1 MNPEPQTLHL
11 GIGNA
16 GHLFVIISFISS
28 ILASFAYGKAAV
40 NNEIGKAPW
49 VSFGRKVFIAHGLAV
64 IATVVVLFLII
75 YNHYF
80 EYHYAWSHSSVNLAV
95 HYMIACFWEGQEG
108 SFLIWTLWNALL
120 GFVLIGTNKKWEAP
134 VMTIFSLVQAFLT
147 SMILGVV
154 FGDFKL
160 GSSPF
165 ILMRDVM
172 PDIEF
177 LINPN
182 FVPEDGTGLNP
193 LLQNYWMVIHPPLTF
208 LGFALTL
215 VPFSFCLAGL
225 WRRDFTDWIRP
236 ALPWTILGG
245 VVLGTAIIMG
255 AYWAYET
262 LNFGGYWNWDPVE
275 NAVYVPWLVLIASMH
290 TMIVYKKSETALK
303 TSIVLVISTFL
314 LILYA
319 TFLTRSGILGNTSVH
334 SFTDLGLSGQL
345 LIYMFF
351 FIIGSIALSI
361 IRWKEIPTSEKEATT
376 YSREFWIFIGALTLC
391 LMSFQVIV
399 PTSFPVIN
407 KIVEGLGGISSLAP
421 PANQIEFYSQW
432 QLWFAVGI
440 AILSGTGQ
448 FFYWRKMDR
457 EKLKAAMA
465 APILISLILSAAI
478 FTIQKIFE
486 PTYILLLVAST
497 YSVVSNG
504 KILLGLLKSKSY
516 KLTGGSVAHIGIAM
530 MLIGIMFSEGYSRII
545 SQNTTQISD
554 DLTEKDNSE
563 NIILFLNDPKV
574 RAGYQLLY
582 KNEGMRSEDVPG
594 YINKSLLRDTQDPHY
609 KVAVKPIVV
618 DGKTYAQPEDT
629 LYFRTPENTYHEIEF
644 TSLESGKKFTR
655 FPRIQKNETMGRPVQ
670 SPSIEKQW
678 NRDLYTFV
686 QLQNDFEEEYTEW
699 SEKEIIRLDS
709 IGQRFFIN
717 DYVAEYQGFERIPRI
732 RFADLGPNDIAV
744 RANIVVFAEN
754 GIQHLIQ
761 PIFAIVNYDID
772 PGRPFELNQEIAAR
786 VRFENINPDDDTIE
800 IAVQTTQKDWVIV
813 QIVEKPHINI
823 LWIGT
828 IIMIIGFIIAT
839 RRRYVEFIKMRDKG
853 MA

>member
-1 MNPEPQTLHL
+1 MNPEPETIHL

-16 GHLFVIISFISS
+16 GHLFVIISFVTS
-28 ILASFAYGKAAV
+28 LVASFAYGKAAK
-40 NNEIGKAPW
+40 NNELGKDPW
-49 VSFGRKVFIAHGLAV
+49 VSFGRKVFIVHGIAV
-64 IATVVVLFLII
+64 IATVVTLFLII

-80 EYHYAWSHSSVNLAV
+80 EYDYAYKHSSVNLAV
-95 HYMIACFWEGQEG
+95 HYMVACFWEGQEG

-134 VMTIFSLVQAFLT
+134 VMTVFSLVQAFLT
-147 SMILGVV
+147 SMILGLV

-165 ILMRDVM
+165 ILMRDVYLNNL
-172 PDIEF
+172 DF
-177 LINPN
+177 LLNPN
-182 FVPEDGTGLNP
+182 YVPLDGTGLNP

-215 VPFSFCLAGL
+215 VPFSFCIAGL
-225 WRRDFTDWIRP
+225 WRKDFTDWIRP

-275 NAVYVPWLVLIASMH
+275 NAVYVPWLILIASMH

-351 FIIGSIALSI
+351 FMIGSIVLAA
-361 IRWKEIPTSEKEATT
+361 IRWKHIPTSEKEAST

-407 KIVEGLGGISSLAP
+407 RIVELFGGISSLAP
-421 PANQIEFYSQW
+421 PANQIEFYSKW

-440 AILSGTGQ
+440 AFLSGTGQ
-448 FFYWRKMDR
+448 FFYWRKMDK
-457 EKLKAAMA
+457 EKLKSAMIF
-465 APILISLILSAAI
+465 PILISLVLSAII
-478 FTIQKIFE
+478 FTVQKIFE
-486 PTYILLLVAST
+486 PTYILILVAGM

-545 SQNTTQISD
+545 SKNTTRISD
-554 DLTEKDNSE
+554 TFTEQENNDNVV
-563 NIILFLNDPKV
+563 IFLNDPKV
-574 RAGYQLLY
+574 MAGYKLLY
-582 KNEGMRSEDVPG
+582 KGEGVSAESVPG
-594 YINKSLLRDTQDPHY
+594 YIRKSLLRETQDPHY
-609 KVAVKPIVV
+609 KVAIKPIVFE
-618 DGKTYAQPEDT
+618 GKTYAEAEDT
-629 LYFRTPENTYHEIEF
+629 LYFRTPENTYHEVEYTEMKTGRQF
-644 TSLESGKKFTR
+644 TL

-670 SPSIEKQW
+670 SPSIKKQW
-678 NRDLYTFV
+678 DRDLYTFV
-686 QLQNDFEEEYTEW
+686 QLQNDFEEENTEW

-709 IGQRFFIN
+709 VGQRFFIN
-717 DYVAEYQGFERIPRI
+717 DYVAQYEGLERQ
-732 RFADLGPNDIAV
+732 FSNLGPNDVAV
-744 RANIVVFAEN
+744 RANIIVYAEN
-754 GIQHLIQ
+754 GIQHLLQ
-761 PIFAIVNYDID
+761 PIFSIKGNIVDS
-772 PGRPFELNQEIAAR
+772 PVEMNQEIASR
-786 VRFENINPDDDTIE
+786 ISLERIIPETGSIE
-800 IAVQTTQKDWVIV
+800 ISIQTTQKDWIIL
-813 QIVEKPHINI
+813 QAIEKPQINI

-853 MA
+853 LA